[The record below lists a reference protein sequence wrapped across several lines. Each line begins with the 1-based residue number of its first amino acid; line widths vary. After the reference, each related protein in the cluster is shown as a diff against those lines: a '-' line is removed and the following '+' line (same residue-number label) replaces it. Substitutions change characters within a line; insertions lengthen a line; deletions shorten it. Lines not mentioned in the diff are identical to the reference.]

1 MAIVLAVQKW
11 RHYLLGR
18 KFVVHTN
25 QKSLRFL
32 VDQRMMGEG
41 QQKWVTKLLGFDFE
55 IKYKAGKENR
65 AVDALS
71 RKLYYNAISRVTFH
85 DQEGLEEEIQG
96 DEKLRSIM

>member
-1 MAIVLAVQKW
+1 M
-11 RHYLLGR
+11 
-18 KFVVHTN
+18 HTN

-71 RKLYYNAISRVTFH
+71 RKLYYNAISGVTFH
-85 DQEGLEEEIQG
+85 DWEGLEEEIQG